1 MHVLTVRQI
10 SDSLYQALT
19 DLAQKNRRSLQ
30 QQAIILL
37 ERCRIFNT
45 ESSPVDRARSI
56 RASLSKRPLGDV
68 VQDVR
73 AERER

>member
-10 SDSLYQALT
+10 PDSLYQALAS
-19 DLAQKNRRSLQ
+19 LAQRNRRSLQ

-37 ERCRIFNT
+37 ERSRVFDT
-45 ESSPVDRARSI
+45 ETSPVDRARSI
-56 RASLSKRPLGDV
+56 RAGLAQRSLGNV
-68 VQDVR
+68 VEDVR